1 MNFFN
6 VNLFGFQT
14 INFIS
19 IKRFAQVHCQMQ
31 TLNVFKWKCSVNS
44 AKQ

>member
-19 IKRFAQVHCQMQ
+19 IKRFAQELTV
-31 TLNVFKWKCSVNS
+31 KC
-44 AKQ
+44 KH